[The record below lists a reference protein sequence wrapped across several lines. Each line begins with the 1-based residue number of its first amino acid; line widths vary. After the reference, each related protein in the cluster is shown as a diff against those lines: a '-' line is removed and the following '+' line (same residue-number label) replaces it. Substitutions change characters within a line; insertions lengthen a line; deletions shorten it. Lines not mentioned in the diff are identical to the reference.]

1 MKHIVIAKLFRN
13 GNSQAIRLPK
23 AFRFEGDE
31 VLLYRDGDRIIIQ
44 PNKTHWEDFF
54 LTTKNTPRDFM
65 KNRKDTPPQKRK
77 LF

>member
-1 MKHIVIAKLFRN
+1 MDIVIAKLFKN

-23 AFRFEGDE
+23 SFRFEGDE

-44 PNKTHWEDFF
+44 PNKPHWEDFF
-54 LTTKNTPRDFM
+54 LSAESASKDFL
-65 KNRKDTPPQKRK
+65 KNRKDTRPQKRT